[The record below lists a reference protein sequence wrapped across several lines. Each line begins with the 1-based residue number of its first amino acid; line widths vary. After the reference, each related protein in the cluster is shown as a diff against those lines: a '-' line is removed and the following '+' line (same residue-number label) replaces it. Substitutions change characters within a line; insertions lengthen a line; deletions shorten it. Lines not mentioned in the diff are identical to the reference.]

1 MNKSELTAFFMDD
14 NKIPE
19 GFIKEF
25 EINKTFQDKGLLSFD
40 GELSRFHSMQMDL
53 VFFRLSKYVTLEIF
67 RCHQLFCDSRHLS
80 RYDSV

>member
-40 GELSRFHSMQMDL
+40 GKLSRFHSMQMDL
-53 VFFRLSKYVTLEIF
+53 VF
-67 RCHQLFCDSRHLS
+67 
-80 RYDSV
+80 